1 MNKDNKNQ
9 EYFSTVEVARHLHIS
24 RIAVFKKVQSGQIV
38 AQKIGRNYAITR
50 EALEA
55 AIGSKLTEHQR
66 EEIKTVVKRA
76 TKEYRDTFE
85 RLAKE

>member
-1 MNKDNKNQ
+1 MKDKNK
-9 EYFSTVEVARHLHIS
+9 EYFSTTEVAKCLHIS
-24 RIAVFKKVQSGQIV
+24 RIAVFRKIQGGQIS

-50 EALEA
+50 EVLEA
-55 AIGSKLTEHQR
+55 IMGSKLTENQR
-66 EEIKTVVKRA
+66 EEIKKVVKRA

>member
-1 MNKDNKNQ
+1 MKDKNNK
-9 EYFSTVEVARHLHIS
+9 EYFSTIEVAKCLHIS
-24 RIAVFKKVQSGQIV
+24 RIAVFRKIQSGQIP

-50 EALEA
+50 EVLEA
-55 AIGSKLTEHQR
+55 ILGSKLTENQR